1 MSELKIPP
9 VAALKIPPV
18 AALKIRARALTLAAV
33 AAGTV
38 LAFTLDG
45 CSDEPTAANA
55 PVAALPLTNLS
66 VRDTTIV
73 ATGSSTYRQFVPT
86 NGAVNLIG
94 RSGNYTA
101 MALIQFSTAYFP
113 ARDTALVFGASL
125 TLRFE
130 TWFGDSTGQFS
141 FNIYRISVPWG
152 ETNVTWD
159 TVQAPGF
166 YEQYTVRGSYSSGA
180 GKDTQSVTIPLDTAM
195 VRQWLATP
203 TSTTNTSYGILLVPT
218 SGCSIIRGFN
228 EYGYPLDS
236 TGYYPTLQIVA
247 GSPSGTPR
255 DTASYTISFDT
266 WVGNIENLATNP
278 QLIYIQSGVDYRSAL
293 SFDVSFIPRGAVI
306 NSANLLLTSDPAT
319 TRISRFTTDSTF
331 QLATTL
337 SASDRTIQDAYAVSG
352 ARRGGTLLTYS
363 ADMSR
368 PVQIWNRLP
377 NYGVTLK
384 PNVFSEPVSFQLLTF
399 FNEKAPPA
407 LRPRLKL
414 KYSVV
419 R

>member
-1 MSELKIPP
+1 MPELKIPP
-9 VAALKIPPV
+9 VAGLK
-18 AALKIRARALTLAAV
+18 LRGRALTLAAV

-38 LAFTLDG
+38 LAFTING

-55 PVAALPLTNLS
+55 PAAALPLTNLS

-73 ATGSSTYRQFVPT
+73 ATGSSTFKQFIAT

-101 MALIQFSTAYFP
+101 MALIQFSTALFP
-113 ARDTALVFGASL
+113 ARDTALVFGANL

-130 TWFGDSTGQFS
+130 TWTGDSAGQFS
-141 FNIYRISVPWG
+141 FNIYRISVPWT
-152 ETNVTWD
+152 ESSVTWD

-166 YEQYTVRGSYSSGA
+166 YEQYTVRGSYSAGA
-180 GKDTQSVTIPLDTAM
+180 GMDTQSVTIPLDTAM

-203 TSTTNTSYGILLVPT
+203 TSTTTTSYGILLVPT

-228 EYGYPLDS
+228 EYGYPSTDS
-236 TGYYPTLQIVA
+236 TGLFPTVQIIA
-247 GSPSGTPR
+247 GSPSGSPR
-255 DTASYTISFDT
+255 DTAVYTTSIDT
-266 WVGNIENLATNP
+266 WVGDIENLATNP
-278 QLIYIQSGVDYRSAL
+278 QLIYLQSGVDYRSTL

-319 TRISRFTTDSTF
+319 TRISRFTADSTF
-331 QLATTL
+331 QLATSL
-337 SASDRTIQDAYAVSG
+337 SPSDRTLLDPYSVSG
-352 ARRGGTLLTYS
+352 TKRTGTLLTYS
-363 ADMSR
+363 SDMTR
-368 PVQIWNRLP
+368 PVQIWNRMP
-377 NYGVTLK
+377 NYGVMLR
-384 PNVFSEPVSFQLLTF
+384 PGVFGETVSLQLLTF

>member
-1 MSELKIPP
+1 MSELKI
-9 VAALKIPPV
+9 
-18 AALKIRARALTLAAV
+18 RARELTLAAV

-38 LAFTLDG
+38 LAFTLNG

-55 PVAALPLTNLS
+55 PTAALPLTNLS
-66 VRDTTIV
+66 VRDTTIT
-73 ATGSSTYRQFVPT
+73 AAGSSTYRQFIAT
-86 NGAVNLIG
+86 NGPVNLVG

-101 MALIQFSTAYFP
+101 MALIQFSTLYFP
-113 ARDTALVFGASL
+113 ARDTALVFGATL

-141 FNIYRISVPWG
+141 FNIYRVSLPWG
-152 ETNVTWD
+152 ESTVTWD

-166 YEQYTVRGSYSSGA
+166 YEQYTVRGSYSAGA
-180 GKDTQSVTIPLDTAM
+180 GRDTQAVTIPLDTAM

-203 TSTTNTSYGILLVPT
+203 TSTTNTSYGILLVPA

-236 TGYYPTLQIVA
+236 TGYYPTLQIIA

-255 DTASYTISFDT
+255 DTASYAISYDT

-278 QLIYIQSGVDYRSAL
+278 QLIYVQSGVDYRSTL

-306 NSANLLLTSDPAT
+306 NSADLLLTSDPAT

-337 SASDRTIQDAYAVSG
+337 SASDRTIQDLYAVSG

-384 PNVFSEPVSFQLLTF
+384 PNVFAEPASFQLLTF

-407 LRPRLKL
+407 LRPRLKI

>member
-1 MSELKIPP
+1 MSELKLPP
-9 VAALKIPPV
+9 VAGS
-18 AALKIRARALTLAAV
+18 KIRGRALTLAAV
-33 AAGTV
+33 ASAAV
-38 LAFTLDG
+38 LACTLG
-45 CSDEPTAANA
+45 ACSDEPTAANA

-66 VRDTTIV
+66 VHDTTIV
-73 ATGSSTYRQFVPT
+73 ARGSSTYRQFIPT

-94 RSGNYTA
+94 RSGNYSA
-101 MALIQFSTAYFP
+101 MALIQFVPTSFP

-141 FNIYRISVPWG
+141 FNIYRVSVPWG
-152 ETNVTWD
+152 ESTVTWD

-166 YEQYTVRGSYSSGA
+166 YEQYTVRGSYSAGA

-203 TSTTNTSYGILLVPT
+203 TSTTNTSFGILLVPT
-218 SGCSIIRGFN
+218 NGCSIIRGFN
-228 EYGYPLDS
+228 EYGFPTDS
-236 TGYYPTLQIVA
+236 TGYFPTLQIIA
-247 GSPSGTPR
+247 GSPTGAPR
-255 DTASYTISFDT
+255 DTAAYTISFDT

-278 QLIYIQSGVDYRSAL
+278 QLIYIQSGVDYRSTL

-319 TRISRFTTDSTF
+319 TRMTRFISDSTF
-331 QLATTL
+331 MLATTL
-337 SASDRTIQDAYAVSG
+337 SASDRTILDAYSVSG
-352 ARRGGTLLTYS
+352 FRQGGTLLTYN
-363 ADMSR
+363 ADMTR

-377 NYGVTLK
+377 NYGVTLR
-384 PNVFSEPVSFQLLTF
+384 PNVFAETVSFQLLTF

>member
-1 MSELKIPP
+1 MSELKI
-9 VAALKIPPV
+9 
-18 AALKIRARALTLAAV
+18 RRRALTLAAA
-33 AAGTV
+33 AAGTL
-38 LAFTLDG
+38 LASALSG

-55 PVAALPLTNLS
+55 LVAALPLINLS

-73 ATGSSTYRQFVPT
+73 ATGSSTYRQYVRT

-101 MALIQFSTAYFP
+101 MALIQFSTASFP
-113 ARDTALVFGASL
+113 ARDTALVFGANL

-130 TWFGDSTGQFS
+130 TWYGDSTGQFS
-141 FNIYRISVPWG
+141 FNIYRISVPWN
-152 ETNVTWD
+152 ESTVTWD

-166 YEQYTVRGSYSSGA
+166 YEQYVTRGTHSAGA

-195 VRQWLATP
+195 VRQWLATA
-203 TSTTNTSYGILLVPT
+203 TSTTNTKYGILLVPT

-228 EYGYPLDS
+228 EYGYPPDS
-236 TGYYPTLQIVA
+236 TGYFPTLQIIA
-247 GSPSGTPR
+247 GSPNGTPR
-255 DTASYTISFDT
+255 DTTAYAIAFDS

-278 QLIYIQSGVDYRSAL
+278 QLIYIQSGVDYRSTL
-293 SFDVSFIPRGAVI
+293 SFDVSFIPRGAVV

-319 TRISRFTTDSTF
+319 TRITRFTADSSF

-337 SASDRTIQDAYAVSG
+337 SGSDRTIQDLATVPG
-352 ARRGGTLLTYS
+352 VRRPGTLLTYS
-363 ADMSR
+363 ADMIR
-368 PVQIWNRLP
+368 PVQIWNRAP

-384 PNVFSEPVSFQLLTF
+384 PNVFSDPVSFQLLTF